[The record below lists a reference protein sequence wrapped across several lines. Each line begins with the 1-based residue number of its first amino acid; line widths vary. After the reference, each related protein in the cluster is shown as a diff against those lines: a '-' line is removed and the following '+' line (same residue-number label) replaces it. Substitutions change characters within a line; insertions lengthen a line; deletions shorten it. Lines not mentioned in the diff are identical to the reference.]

1 MPDVESSPFG
11 RRYAS
16 RYGGLAPIHEEVTGE
31 NVPDRSS
38 ARRWSALAPLLA
50 LALVAAFAVA
60 AFAGSPPFSAARLGV
75 APSTARAQYEAGVL
89 GMTET
94 YQSQSA
100 GEGYAALPLDAVS
113 GECAFEPDTCD
124 KTYAGTFQYVDADC
138 AYGGDGGVGCVGNQG
153 CRFCRL
159 ISKGDAGQADG
170 SEYTPRDLELNW
182 CPPCVCEHYGVDGC
196 AGAGY
201 IGPFV

>member
-1 MPDVESSPFG
+1 
-11 RRYAS
+11 
-16 RYGGLAPIHEEVTGE
+16 
-31 NVPDRSS
+31 
-38 ARRWSALAPLLA
+38 
-50 LALVAAFAVA
+50 
-60 AFAGSPPFSAARLGV
+60 
-75 APSTARAQYEAGVL
+75 
-89 GMTET
+89 MTET